1 MKLIHRTRSKE
12 HSEQL
17 PGASRAK
24 RTAGA
29 ILAGAALGAGVLLG
43 SPASAQEGGED
54 EFGAAHADNCIVYL
68 NSVGYTTGPQ
78 AWYAC
83 ETGAQGGFWNRMI
96 CEGQLQESGVS
107 SIHRQE
113 ACYRAEYYW

>member
-1 MKLIHRTRSKE
+1 MKLFHRTRFKE
-12 HSEQL
+12 HSEQVPAAGHL
-17 PGASRAK
+17 K

-43 SPASAQEGGED
+43 SPASAQQVDEG
-54 EFGAAHADNCIVYL
+54 EFGAAHADYCIVYL

-78 AWYAC
+78 AWAGC
-83 ETGAQGGFWNRMI
+83 EAGARGGFWNRLA
-96 CEGQLQESGVS
+96 CEGHLQESGVS
-107 SIHRQE
+107 SVHRQE